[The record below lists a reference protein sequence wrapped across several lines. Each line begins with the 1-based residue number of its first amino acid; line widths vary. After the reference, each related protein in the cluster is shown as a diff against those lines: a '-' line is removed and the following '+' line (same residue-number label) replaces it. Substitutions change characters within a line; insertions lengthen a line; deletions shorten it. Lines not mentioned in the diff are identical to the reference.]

1 MSKVIVAGSFDNLG
15 SRQVRFLEEASKL
28 GEVQVLLYSDA
39 FERALNGR
47 QARFPQAERQY
58 FVHSIRYV
66 SRVTMMED
74 SSINARSGLLKQI
87 QAEQPKLWVISPDDT
102 EIFNTLNA
110 ETGIELRVIHEKAL
124 KGSPMTITPDSIS
137 QRKKVLVSGCFD
149 WLHTGHVRF
158 FEEVSTLGDLYV
170 VVGNDD
176 NVRFLKGA
184 GHPMFAQEER
194 RYLVQAVRFVKQALV
209 STGFDWLD
217 YAPQVDEVKPD
228 MFVVND
234 DGDRPEK
241 RQFCLE
247 HNIEYMVLKRTPKE
261 GLPQRE
267 STKLRGF

>member
-1 MSKVIVAGSFDNLG
+1 
-15 SRQVRFLEEASKL
+15 
-28 GEVQVLLYSDA
+28 
-39 FERALNGR
+39 
-47 QARFPQAERQY
+47 
-58 FVHSIRYV
+58 
-66 SRVTMMED
+66 
-74 SSINARSGLLKQI
+74 
-87 QAEQPKLWVISPDDT
+87 
-102 EIFNTLNA
+102 
-110 ETGIELRVIHEKAL
+110 
-124 KGSPMTITPDSIS
+124 
-137 QRKKVLVSGCFD
+137 
-149 WLHTGHVRF
+149 
-158 FEEVSTLGDLYV
+158 
-170 VVGNDD
+170 
-176 NVRFLKGA
+176 
-184 GHPMFAQEER
+184 MFAQEER